1 MFKLIVS
8 DIDGTLVGHD
18 LQISPRVK
26 AAIAAAQAKGV
37 TVTLATG
44 RGAEPTER
52 FAAEV
57 GITAPLV
64 CLQGGQVFDPITKRT
79 LYEARLAPEILPW
92 IDRVAT
98 ERGWHLHFETPRMVY
113 LPEGVPSPEVL
124 NDLFSVTATK
134 RVSNFVAEVTEI
146 PSKFLIAVHDPRERD
161 EIMETLR
168 ELIGRA
174 GLPVQLMVSHLQFV
188 EGVPPGVHKA
198 SGLQW
203 LITYL
208 EIAPS
213 EVLAI
218 GDNDNDVTMLR
229 WAQTGV
235 AMGNASPA
243 ALAVADWVAPSVEED
258 GVAVAIEKFVL
269 NGGD

>member
-1 MFKLIVS
+1 MYKLIVS

-64 CLQGGQVFDPITKRT
+64 CLQGGQVFDPVTKRT
-79 LYEARLAPEILPW
+79 LHDARLAPEILPW
-92 IDRVAT
+92 IDQVAA

-134 RVSNFVAEVTEI
+134 RVSNFVSDVTEI

-161 EIMETLR
+161 EIMEALR
-168 ELIGRA
+168 ELISRA
-174 GLPVQLMVSHLQFV
+174 GLPVQLMVSHQQFV

-203 LITYL
+203 LTTYL
-208 EIAPS
+208 GIAPS
-213 EVLAI
+213 DVLAI

-235 AMGNASPA
+235 AMGNASPPH
-243 ALAVADWVAPSVEED
+243 WPWRT
-258 GVAVAIEKFVL
+258 G
-269 NGGD
+269 